1 MNIMLEKLAFFTA
14 TISPE
19 FDLVS
24 APNTTP
30 PLKTAPQIVVPVFVV
45 FGVANPFFA
54 KNEFLKM

>member
-1 MNIMLEKLAFFTA
+1 MQFLSA

-19 FDLVS
+19 VDLVS

-54 KNEFLKM
+54 KNEFLKI